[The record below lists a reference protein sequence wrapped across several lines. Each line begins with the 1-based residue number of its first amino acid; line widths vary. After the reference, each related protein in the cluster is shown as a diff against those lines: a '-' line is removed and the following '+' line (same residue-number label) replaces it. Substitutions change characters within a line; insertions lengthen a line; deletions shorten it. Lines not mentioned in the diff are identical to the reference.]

1 VAGYVIR
8 GGEAGKTWLSV
19 VGCDDT
25 TGIAGCAEPDTIPA
39 FPRIFPVFGRR
50 PG

>member
-8 GGEAGKTWLSV
+8 GGEAGKTRRSV
-19 VGCDDT
+19 VGCND
-25 TGIAGCAEPDTIPA
+25 TGIAGCAEPDTVLA
-39 FPRIFPVFGRR
+39 LPRIFPVLGRR

>member
-8 GGEAGKTWLSV
+8 G
-19 VGCDDT
+19 DT
-25 TGIAGCAEPDTIPA
+25 GVARCAEPDTTLT

>member
-8 GGEAGKTWLSV
+8 G
-19 VGCDDT
+19 D

-39 FPRIFPVFGRR
+39 SPRILPVFGRR